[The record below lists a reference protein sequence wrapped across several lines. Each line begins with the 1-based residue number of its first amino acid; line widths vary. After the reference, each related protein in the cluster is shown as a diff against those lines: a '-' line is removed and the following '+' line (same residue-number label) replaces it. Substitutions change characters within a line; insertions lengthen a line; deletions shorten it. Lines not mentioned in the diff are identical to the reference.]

1 MKRKHF
7 LILAAAILMIGSLAG
22 GGDVADKHDETVTQ
36 ES

>member
-7 LILAAAILMIGSLAG
+7 LMIGSLAG